1 MSTRPR
7 LRATAVG
14 KSRTSVRKLSDFYI
28 RSMPKKPPAPS
39 ERRRRRSLRF
49 YENGKLVVD

>member
-7 LRATAVG
+7 LRTTAVG
-14 KSRTSVRKLSDFYI
+14 KSRTSVRKLSDFDI
-28 RSMPKKPPAPS
+28 RSMPRKPPAPS
-39 ERRRRRSLRF
+39 ERHRRRRLRF